1 MKRDLLLLLAAA
13 VAGCAPRHTI
23 TGHIDSLTTEEL
35 TGLVSSLAQ
44 SNEAI
49 VDSIQTISAAT
60 EEVTAHSSV
69 TLESSE
75 ENSSIVVEVGDIVGE
90 LQALAERL
98 SALS

>member
-1 MKRDLLLLLAAA
+1 M
-13 VAGCAPRHTI
+13 
-23 TGHIDSLTTEEL
+23 TEEL

-75 ENSSIVVEVGDIVGE
+75 ENSSIVVEVGDIVEE

>member
-1 MKRDLLLLLAAA
+1 M
-13 VAGCAPRHTI
+13 
-23 TGHIDSLTTEEL
+23 
-35 TGLVSSLAQ
+35 
-44 SNEAI
+44 
-49 VDSIQTISAAT
+49 
-60 EEVTAHSSV
+60 TAHSSV